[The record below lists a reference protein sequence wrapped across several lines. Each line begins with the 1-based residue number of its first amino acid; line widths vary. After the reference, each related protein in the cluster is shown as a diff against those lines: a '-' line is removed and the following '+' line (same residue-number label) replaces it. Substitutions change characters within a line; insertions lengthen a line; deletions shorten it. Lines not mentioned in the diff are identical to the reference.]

1 MQVFVK
7 MVTGKTLTLDVQ
19 PTDEIIDIKLKIQHQ
34 EGIPPNHQLLIFAGE
49 TRVAVPKKCTE
60 HGLTLSDYNICKE
73 AELHLV
79 PKGCMGDHR
88 ELYIQTTTGRVFDLD
103 VGLATTIEEVKKI
116 IARIGDNCE
125 GILTLTFAGEQLDDC
140 KTIKE
145 ILGEQ
150 LEKGDTLVLNV
161 SNLPDLNEKE

>member
-34 EGIPPNHQLLIFAGE
+34 EGIPPNHQRLIFAGK
-49 TRVAVPKKCTE
+49 TLVAVPKKCTE

-125 GILTLTFAGEQLDDC
+125 GILTLTFAGEQLEDC